1 MDGKIVVMKIKAV
14 SPVYRMFNRDN
25 RSIFINRRW
34 QLKKLPFKIDDR
46 VKCRGFE
53 GKLYPG
59 TVLECIWEDGGY
71 TRFVLVRVKL
81 DGIKGETRVNWS
93 LFPDRVCLLKEE
105 S

>member
-1 MDGKIVVMKIKAV
+1 M
-14 SPVYRMFNRDN
+14 
-25 RSIFINRRW
+25 NRRW
-34 QLKKLPFKIDDR
+34 RLKKLPFKIDDR

-59 TVLECIWEDGGY
+59 IVLECNWVDAGY
-71 TRFVLVRVKL
+71 TNFILVRVKL
-81 DGIKGETRVNWS
+81 DGVRGETRVNWS